1 MRQEAV
7 ETGQGVLSA
16 EEALRFLDEAAAVL
30 VGSLG
35 YDQTLGRVA
44 QLAVPLLADWCAV
57 DILEDDGTLRQITSG
72 HPDPEQ
78 ENLLRELR
86 KRYRAEKGATEGVA
100 RVIAS
105 GTPELHTDVSNSAR
119 LEIFAEEA
127 ELYERL
133 GPKSYLI
140 VPLAARG
147 RTLGALTLL
156 STQPGRHY
164 TRADLPIAMHLAR
177 RSSLAIDNARL
188 YDAAE
193 KSLGLLDT
201 LFTTA
206 PVGLGFV
213 DTDLRFVRI
222 NEALAAMNG
231 LSVADHIGRSIDE
244 VLGPLTKEVE
254 PWYRLALNERRPVL
268 GQEMTGIA
276 PNRPSELRHW
286 VASYT
291 PVLGL
296 DGQVIGVGTAVVEV
310 TEERHALQAERD
322 AVRRARFLAEAG
334 ALLDASMD
342 PTETL
347 DNLARL
353 AVPEFADWCVVH
365 LLDED
370 GDASTVAVAHSDPEK
385 VRWAHDLQER
395 YPPRLD
401 PEQGLGRVLHTGQP
415 EVIHEVSADLV
426 AAAAQD

>member
-1 MRQEAV
+1 MSTDAV

-35 YDQTLGRVA
+35 YDQTLGSVA
-44 QLAVPLLADWCAV
+44 QLAVPRLADWCAV
-57 DILEDDGTLRQITSG
+57 DIVEDDGTLRQITSG

-78 ENLLRELR
+78 EALLLELR
-86 KRYRAEKGATEGVA
+86 RRYRAEKGATEGVT
-100 RVIAS
+100 RGIAS
-105 GTPELHTDVSNSAR
+105 GEPELQTDIRGASRAR
-119 LEIFAEEA
+119 LEILPEETD
-127 ELYERL
+127 LYERL

-164 TRADLPIAMHLAR
+164 SEADLPIAMHLAR

-188 YDAAE
+188 YDTAE

-213 DTDLRFVRI
+213 DTELRFVRI

-231 LSVADHIGRSIDE
+231 LTIDEHLGRTIHE
-244 VLGPLTKEVE
+244 VLGPFAEQVA
-254 PWYRLALNERRPVL
+254 PMYRRALEERRPVL
-268 GQEMTGIA
+268 AQEMVGFTPG
-276 PNRPSELRHW
+276 RPDETRYW

-291 PVLGL
+291 PVIGL
-296 DGQVIGVGTAVVEV
+296 DEQIIGVGTVVIDV

-322 AVRRARFLAEAG
+322 AVRRATFLAEA
-334 ALLDASMD
+334 
-342 PTETL
+342 
-347 DNLARL
+347 
-353 AVPEFADWCVVH
+353 
-365 LLDED
+365 
-370 GDASTVAVAHSDPEK
+370 
-385 VRWAHDLQER
+385 
-395 YPPRLD
+395 
-401 PEQGLGRVLHTGQP
+401 
-415 EVIHEVSADLV
+415 
-426 AAAAQD
+426 